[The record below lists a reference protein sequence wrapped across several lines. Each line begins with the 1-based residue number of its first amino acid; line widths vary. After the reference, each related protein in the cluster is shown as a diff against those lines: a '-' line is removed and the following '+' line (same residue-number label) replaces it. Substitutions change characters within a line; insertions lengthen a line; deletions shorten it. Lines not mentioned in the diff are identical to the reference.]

1 MTKQICLLCA
11 GLLAVVMNASPSG
24 SYRVT
29 MPKPKTETKSTVDRD
44 KYALGQQIFNG
55 KAKMTAQADMAAQKP
70 RLEKCQ
76 ACLPASTAKSKSL
89 TELAGKL
96 SDEQLAALE
105 YYLSQRYPMKQ

>member
-1 MTKQICLLCA
+1 MSKQICLLCVT
-11 GLLAVVMNASPSG
+11 LLAVVMNALASG

-29 MPKPKTETKSTVDRD
+29 MPKPKTETKATVDRD
-44 KYALGQQIFNG
+44 KYALGQQVFNG

-105 YYLSQRYPMKQ
+105 YYLSQRYPMKN